1 MKTLLN
7 VSNCP
12 ILLVLVH
19 YYNLHHFVFVQ
30 SKFIMMIK
38 LLTAK
43 INLGIYTS
51 HVHVHDKDKIVLIL
65 ISWISFQK
73 YMYSVV
79 ACFRCFVHQC
89 SLFWKMKWKI
99 NLIKAINQLINKNWM
114 NWSKIYEHDN
124 SEKTLSYKKC
134 MLYKAEFSIHKH
146 SKTNIISALIN
157 KNADGKMIVSTFFKT
172 WYFS

>member
-1 MKTLLN
+1 MKKKQANSNTISFYIKNFLSI
-7 VSNCP
+7 SNCP

-51 HVHVHDKDKIVLIL
+51 HVHVHVTDKIVLIL

-73 YMYSVV
+73 YM
-79 ACFRCFVHQC
+79 
-89 SLFWKMKWKI
+89 
-99 NLIKAINQLINKNWM
+99 
-114 NWSKIYEHDN
+114 
-124 SEKTLSYKKC
+124 
-134 MLYKAEFSIHKH
+134 
-146 SKTNIISALIN
+146 
-157 KNADGKMIVSTFFKT
+157 
-172 WYFS
+172 

>member
-1 MKTLLN
+1 MKFICAKPKKKHFREEKKNQVNFNTISFYMKILLN

-12 ILLVLVH
+12 ILSVLVH

-51 HVHVHDKDKIVLIL
+51 HVHVHDTDKIVLIL

-73 YMYSVV
+73 YM
-79 ACFRCFVHQC
+79 
-89 SLFWKMKWKI
+89 
-99 NLIKAINQLINKNWM
+99 
-114 NWSKIYEHDN
+114 
-124 SEKTLSYKKC
+124 
-134 MLYKAEFSIHKH
+134 
-146 SKTNIISALIN
+146 
-157 KNADGKMIVSTFFKT
+157 
-172 WYFS
+172 